1 MLIALKHFLKEGNN
15 QYAFKTIYLFDVTII
30 YVTLNVLLFNAVL
43 LLYIGLPKY
52 LIWGFV
58 KLV

>member
-1 MLIALKHFLKEGNN
+1 MRLK
-15 QYAFKTIYLFDVTII
+15 IYLFDVTVI
-30 YVTLNVLLFNAVL
+30 YVTLNVLLFNGVL
-43 LLYIGLPKY
+43 SLYIGLPKY